1 MLVQPYLTFDGK
13 CEEALEFYKAALG
26 AQVELLMRYSEA
38 PEAPPPDMVAPG
50 SENKIMHVSFKIG
63 ESTIMASDGG
73 CRNSTSFQGFSLSLA
88 VASEADAHRVFTA
101 LSQGRQVQ
109 MPLGKTFFS
118 PCFGMVADRFG
129 INWMVN
135 LVP

>member
-13 CEEALEFYKAALG
+13 CEEALAFYKTALG
-26 AQVELLMRYSEA
+26 AEVDLLMRYSEA
-38 PEAPPPDMVAPG
+38 PEPPPPGMVVPG
-50 SENKIMHVSFKIG
+50 SENKIMHASFKIG
-63 ESTIMASDGG
+63 ESILMASDGG

-88 VASEADAHRVFTA
+88 VASEAEAQRVFTA
-101 LSQGRQVQ
+101 LSQGGQIQ
-109 MPLGKTFFS
+109 MPLGQTFFS

-129 INWMVN
+129 ISWMVN